1 MTKNQ
6 KNNINILEIKCL
18 YKKEMQ
24 DLTIKEKLDLP
35 CCFDID
41 DQSIKIFDE
50 KTETWVNC
58 GEKAYRKVTNLANP
72 ELYDFLPI
80 ITRLDK
86 SDCKISLQ
94 KRKKPKPCTLEE
106 QRTMLRW
113 FSQSLAGQICHFS
126 NISHEDYIIKGFY
139 HNPPKSHFFYKLMKV
154 HRDLEKAISDCFK
167 NIK

>member
-18 YKKEMQ
+18 YKKEIQ
-24 DLTIKEKLDLP
+24 NLTIEEKLNLR

-41 DQSIKIFDE
+41 DQSIKTFDE

-58 GEKAYRKVTNLANP
+58 GEKAYRKVANP
-72 ELYDFLPI
+72 ELKTHEFLPI

-86 SDCKISLQ
+86 SNCKISLQ
-94 KRKKPKPCTLEE
+94 KRKKPKPCTLAE
-106 QRTMLRW
+106 QRTMLR
-113 FSQSLAGQICHFS
+113 FLSTSLMSQICHFA

-139 HNPPKSHFFYKLMKV
+139 HNPPESHIFYKLMKA
-154 HRDLEKAISDCFK
+154 HRDLEKAIFDYFE
-167 NIK
+167 NIKQ